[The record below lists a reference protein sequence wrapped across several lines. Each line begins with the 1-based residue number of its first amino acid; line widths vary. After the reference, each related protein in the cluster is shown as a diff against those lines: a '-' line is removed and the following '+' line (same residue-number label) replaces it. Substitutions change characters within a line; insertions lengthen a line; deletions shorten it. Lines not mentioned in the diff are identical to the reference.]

1 MSWLSI
7 TNTIPRIANLPGQPG
22 PTPGQYE
29 IITETN
35 INMITEVGGSELV
48 TENAA

>member
-22 PTPGQYE
+22 PTPGQYK

-35 INMITEVGGSELV
+35 ININTEVGGNELV
-48 TENAA
+48 TENG